1 MRILRPLTL
10 FAVLLAFWLLL
21 SQQWN
26 ALFIGMGV
34 VSAAVVTW
42 ASVGFLERTIGPIHV
57 HPRVHAMWFTVY
69 TAWLF
74 SRVVPSA
81 IQVARIVLDPRLPP
95 RPGIVRFRTQ
105 LSSPAARTV
114 LANSITLVPGTM
126 TLEVADDEFTVHAFT
141 PDAVDDLATARMQ
154 NRIAA
159 AFRDAHQEPP
169 EMLWESGPRAAS
181 VERWYTE
188 PDSDDVDPADDAR
201 SDDTGSDDTGS
212 DDAGERA

>member
-1 MRILRPLTL
+1 MRILRPLAL
-10 FAVLLAFWLLL
+10 FALLLTFWLLL

-34 VSAAVVTW
+34 VSAAAVTW
-42 ASVGFLERTIGPIHV
+42 ASVGFLERTIGPARE
-57 HPRVHAMWFTVY
+57 HPRVNAVWFAIY
-69 TAWLF
+69 AGWLF
-74 SRVVPSA
+74 GRIVPSA
-81 IQVARIVLDPRLPP
+81 VQVARIVLDPRLPP

-126 TLEVADDEFTVHAFT
+126 TLEVEDDEFTVHAFT

-154 NRIAA
+154 NRIAT
-159 AFRDAHQEPP
+159 AFRDERQEPP

-181 VERWYTE
+181 AERWYA
-188 PDSDDVDPADDAR
+188 DGRADDGPVEPEDR
-201 SDDTGSDDTGS
+201 Q
-212 DDAGERA
+212 EP